1 MSMQG
6 THKARAKEWGLG
18 HSSTGKEQVA
28 VLFELTA
35 GEHQGKYITWYGYFT
50 ETTVDRTLD
59 SLRHCGW
66 DGDNFVTLE
75 GLGKN
80 EVELV
85 IEPEEY
91 QGKVNDRVKW
101 VNRLSTIALKEK
113 MSGDALA
120 TFAAKMRGKALAH
133 KQSYGGPRTQ
143 AKPAN
148 GPSGQAAGP
157 RDDEWRPPN
166 DDDVPY

>member
-18 HSSTGKEQVA
+18 TSSTGKEQVA
-28 VLFELTA
+28 VMFVLSE
-35 GEHQGKYITWYGYFT
+35 GEHAGKHITWYGYFT
-50 ETTVDRTLD
+50 DTTVDRTLD

-66 DGDNFVTLE
+66 DGDNFVQLE
-75 GLGKN
+75 GLDRN

-91 QGKVNDRVKW
+91 QGKWNDRVKW

-120 TFAAKMRGKALAH
+120 AFASKMRGKAVAH
-133 KQSYGGPRTQ
+133 KQKYGTPVAQQR
-143 AKPAN
+143 N
-148 GPSGQAAGP
+148 GARGQAAAPSGEERRAP
-157 RDDEWRPPN
+157 T